1 MPFFKH
7 NGIELYY
14 ITEGKGEPLVLI
26 SGLGSKNSWTFQIP
40 FFSKSMQVITLHNR
54 GVGKSSRPDY
64 PYTMNM
70 YIDDIKALLNHLEIK
85 EKITLC
91 GISMGGMIVQHFVLK
106 YPKIVKNLILCATT
120 AYHEEVSNVIES
132 QKVME
137 NSTLEQ
143 KFKVRVA
150 SLYSRPFRKK
160 LKTDIQTY
168 EILKKNF
175 MEDPTRLQ
183 DYINQGA
190 AIRDH
195 DTRNQLSKITQPT
208 MILVGDED
216 RIIIGLH
223 HSELLHKKIPNS
235 TLKIIEKTGH
245 GFVVE
250 ESDKVNDILMNF
262 ISENSS

>member
-7 NGIELYY
+7 DGLDLYY
-14 ITEGKGEPLVLI
+14 INEGIGKPLFLI
-26 SGLGSKNSWTFQIP
+26 SGLGSKNSWIFQIP
-40 FFSKSMQVITLHNR
+40 FFSKRMQVMTLHNR

-64 PYTMNM
+64 PYMMKM
-70 YIDDIKALLNHLEIK
+70 YIDDIKALLDHLEIK

-91 GISMGGMIVQHFVLK
+91 GISMGGMIAQHFVLK
-106 YPKIVKNLILCATT
+106 YPEIVKKLILCATT

-132 QKVME
+132 QKEME

-150 SLYSRPFRKK
+150 ALYSRPFRKK
-160 LKTDIQTY
+160 LKKDIQTY

-216 RIIIGLH
+216 RIILGLH
-223 HSELLHKKIPNS
+223 HSELLHEKIPNS
-235 TLKIIEKTGH
+235 ILKIIERTGH
-245 GFVVE
+245 GFNVE
-250 ESDKVNDILMNF
+250 EPDKVNKIIMDF
-262 ISENSS
+262 INEDLS